1 MNKKILNLKF
11 TEDQIDALREFMN
24 VSIGAATA
32 SLANLLDAFGTMH
45 IPEIEICNSSELAGK
60 IESTIDLKSMYYTTK
75 QLFTGKFGGEC
86 MFVISEDSAKNLG
99 RHLYNVTIPSGDEIK
114 DAVME
119 LSNILTSTIVSRL
132 TQELNVQVQFFVP
145 SSQFIDANSIIHDE
159 DVVEYSK
166 IIIISTILDFQDQ
179 QIKGNIYILTKDE
192 AIESLKILIDK
203 KIEEI
208 YG

>member
-1 MNKKILNLKF
+1 MNLHFN
-11 TEDQIDALREFMN
+11 EDQLDALREFMN

-32 SLANLLDAFGTMH
+32 SMASLLDAFGTMH
-45 IPEIEICNSSELAGK
+45 IPRIEICNSDEL
-60 IESTIDLKSMYYTTK
+60 IVNIQESIDLRSMYFVTK

-86 MFVISEDSAKNLG
+86 MFVMSEDSSTNLG
-99 RHLYNVTIPSGDEIK
+99 RHLYAIENPSFDDIN
-114 DAVME
+114 DAVIE
-119 LSNILTSTIVSRL
+119 LANILTSTIVSRL
-132 TQELNVQVQFFVP
+132 TQELNTQVQFFVP
-145 SSQFIDANSIIHDE
+145 SLQFSDAASIVNEE
-159 DVVEYSK
+159 DVAEYSK
-166 IIIISTILDFQDQ
+166 IIIISTVLDFRDQ